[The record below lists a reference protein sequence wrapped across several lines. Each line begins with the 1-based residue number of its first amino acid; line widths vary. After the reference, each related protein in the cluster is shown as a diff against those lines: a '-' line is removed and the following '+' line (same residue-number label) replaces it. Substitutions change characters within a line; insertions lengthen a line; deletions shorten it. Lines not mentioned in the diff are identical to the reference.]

1 MDPATSSWAS
11 APAMPVAMY
20 QGDAAGADGTFFIVG
35 GQPYSLD
42 CMYAYTIATST
53 WGQLPAIPTSTPYR
67 PYDLAAAASSTKV
80 YAVGGYDASIGAV
93 SDVYGYEIST
103 STWDSLPALPKPMY
117 RGQADVI
124 GSVLWVTGDQPGT
137 EGNLWSYTPGR

>member
-11 APAMPVAMY
+11 APALPVAMS
-20 QGDAAGADGTFFIVG
+20 QGDAAGADGKFFIVG
-35 GQPYSLD
+35 GYPTTEP
-42 CMYAYTIATST
+42 MYAYTIATST
-53 WGQLPAIPTSTPYR
+53 WGQLPAMPSGR
-67 PYDLAAAASSTKV
+67 YDLAVAASSTKV
-80 YAVGGYDASIGAV
+80 YAAGGYDPSIGVV

-124 GSVLWVTGDQPGT
+124 GSVLWVTGAQPT
-137 EGNLWSYTPGR
+137 YESNLYSYTPGR